1 MRQGIRRVRQI
12 LFFFCEDIN
21 KILKSYPFCILYCI
35 KLAND
40 KYTPSINGMINP
52 ITKAPTVGIR
62 KNGQYF
68 LTDFPYAPPI
78 MFYKTFSKRFYI
90 RLKMFLILFFG
101 KLGQAGHLP
110 VLLLTSRSINK
121 LLII

>member
-1 MRQGIRRVRQI
+1 
-12 LFFFCEDIN
+12 
-21 KILKSYPFCILYCI
+21 
-35 KLAND
+35 
-40 KYTPSINGMINP
+40 MINP

-90 RLKMFLILFFG
+90 RLKCFDTVFG